1 MPRSAAIRLLR
12 RTLPGEGIK
21 DEYDDGQDK
30 AWKEEVGQKAWKE
43 EVEDSHGELIF
54 MLNAFLKFC
63 AASCR
68 RRRRAHSSRGN
79 QSHVA
84 TAF

>member
-1 MPRSAAIRLLR
+1 LLR

-21 DEYDDGQDK
+21 DEYDDGRDK
-30 AWKEEVGQKAWKE
+30 AWKEEVGQKVE
-43 EVEDSHGELIF
+43 QEVEDSHGELIF

-63 AASCR
+63 ATGC
-68 RRRRAHSSRGN
+68 RRRRAHGSRD
-79 QSHVA
+79 VV